1 MKHLFALCLI
11 VTTSASAAVA
21 QDSEE
26 RGLSLMERGAKM
38 FMEGIL
44 GEMEPAVDEME
55 GLAERMGPALRSFAR
70 EMGPKLT
77 QLLEEVEDWNVYQA
91 PEMLP
96 NGDIIIRRKPDHPLE
111 EPETPTEPSP
121 QVDL

>member
-1 MKHLFALCLI
+1 MKNLFALCLI
-11 VTTSASAAVA
+11 FSASAAVA